1 MKKRLFLN
9 ILVAFC
15 IGFMPPLPVFAKS
28 KGEKFPAGIS
38 FAPDVEVL
46 GFSADGK
53 YFGFI
58 ETAQEDASGIVFASL
73 TVVDVAKDS
82 FNKSLTQR
90 IEKTEEAWTAALKTK
105 GFDMAQDDNIPQ
117 SVLDEV
123 TETLISETRVQ
134 LLRKYSA
141 KLSDAGFVVPD
152 LKNRQLLEASKQT
165 QNRVNK
171 QLDGGADFEASLSKI
186 SLKQSKDCEVDTKGF
201 KLAFK
206 HSNGKIAAYS
216 DKRLPSSRYCPIDYK
231 LHSAHSDKT
240 GIAVIVKMY
249 ERGFEGVPKIRHLV
263 VARKVL

>member
-1 MKKRLFLN
+1 MNKRLFLN
-9 ILVAFC
+9 LLVSFC

-38 FAPDVEVL
+38 FVPDVEIL
-46 GFSADGK
+46 GFSGDGK

-58 ETAQEDASGIVFASL
+58 ETAQEDASGTIFASL

-82 FNKSLTQR
+82 FNKALTQR
-90 IEKTEEAWTAALKTK
+90 VEKTEADWTAALNAK

-117 SVLDEV
+117 SVMDEV
-123 TETLISETRVQ
+123 TETLVLETRVQ

-141 KLSDAGFVVPD
+141 KLADAGFVVPD
-152 LKNRQLLEASKQT
+152 LKNRQLLDASNKS
-165 QNRVNK
+165 QNRINM
-171 QLDGGADFEASLSKI
+171 QLDGGGEFEAALSKI
-186 SLKQSKDCEVDTKGF
+186 SLKQSKDCEMDTKGF

-206 HSNGKIAAYS
+206 HSDGKIAAYA
-216 DKRLPSSRYCPIDYK
+216 DKRLPKSRFCPIDYK

>member
-1 MKKRLFLN
+1 
-9 ILVAFC
+9 
-15 IGFMPPLPVFAKS
+15 MPPLPVFAKS

-38 FAPDVEVL
+38 FAPDLEIL
-46 GFSADGK
+46 GFSRDGR

-58 ETAQEDASGIVFASL
+58 ETAQEDPSGVIFASL

-90 IEKTEEAWTAALKTK
+90 IEKADGEAAWTAALKAK
-105 GFDMAQDDNIPQ
+105 GFDMSQDDNIPQ
-117 SVLDEV
+117 SVMDEV
-123 TETLISETRVQ
+123 TETLVLETRVQ

-141 KLSDAGFVVPD
+141 KLSEAGFVVPD
-152 LKNRQLLEASKQT
+152 LKKRQLLEASEQSR
-165 QNRVNK
+165 NRVSK
-171 QLDGGADFEASLSKI
+171 KLDGGSDFEASLSKI

-206 HSNGKIAAYS
+206 QSDGKIAAYA
-216 DKRLPSSRYCPIDYK
+216 DKRLPSSRFCPIDYK

>member
-9 ILVAFC
+9 ILVALGL
-15 IGFMPPLPVFAKS
+15 GFMSPLPALAKT

-38 FAPDVEVL
+38 FAPDLEIL
-46 GFSADGK
+46 GFSRDGK

-58 ETAQEDASGIVFASL
+58 ETAQENASGIIFASL

-82 FNKSLTQR
+82 FNKALTQR
-90 IEKTEEAWTAALKTK
+90 IEKTEEAWTAALKAK
-105 GFDMAQDDNIPQ
+105 GFDMSQDDNIPQ
-117 SVLDEV
+117 SVMDEV
-123 TETLISETRVQ
+123 TETLILETRVQ

-141 KLSDAGFVVPD
+141 KLPEAGFAVPD
-152 LKNRQLLEASKQT
+152 LKKRQLLEASEQSR
-165 QNRVNK
+165 NRVSK
-171 QLDGGADFEASLSKI
+171 KLDGGGDFEAALSKV

-206 HSNGKIAAYS
+206 HSNGKIAAYA
-216 DKRLPSSRYCPIDYK
+216 DKRLPASRFCPIDYK